1 MKNKFILYVLAFI
14 TIFVMGLIINITY
27 HSNASIYGTYT
38 IKDIV
43 YHSPLSSMSP
53 DGLREQMI
61 GTEIILNKNYYKTD
75 ALEIENPIYRK
86 ERIDQDIVKSFR
98 TATLNTI
105 SIGKYLYKY
114 QYTIMK
120 SENEGSHYRV
130 YFLDNKIWLA
140 SYHDTNNNGY
150 GFMYIFELKK
160 NKS

>member
-1 MKNKFILYVLAFI
+1 MKGKFILFVLALIIIFI
-14 TIFVMGLIINITY
+14 MVPIINITY

-38 IKDIV
+38 IRDII

-61 GTEIILNKNYYKTD
+61 GKEIILNKNSFQAD
-75 ALEIENPIYRK
+75 AFEIENPIYRK
-86 ERIDQDIVKSFR
+86 ERIDQDIVRSFHA
-98 TATLNTI
+98 ATLNKI
-105 SIGKYLYKY
+105 SIGNYLYKY

-120 SENEGSHYRV
+120 SENESSHYRI